1 MRTLLCAALLS
12 ACAGDDPE
20 GEKLPIGEWTE
31 LVAGD
36 WALAPGE
43 DAYFCATRTL
53 AEDAHVSGFRPIAP
67 AGTHHSVLSIV
78 ESPGPD
84 GAGPCSA
91 AVEGHRVVFASG
103 LGTGE
108 LVLPE
113 GVAATV
119 PAGTQLHLNLHL
131 VNPTPEPISARS
143 GVSALLVEAAR
154 VQERAE
160 VILAG
165 KVDGLEVVP
174 GPSTQS
180 ATCTFPGPSTLHAVM
195 PHMHARGSRLRVA
208 SGSDVLFDQDFD
220 VDAQH
225 YAVLEPA
232 RELQAKDALSIECS
246 YDNPTAQ
253 TLHFGPT
260 ADDEM
265 CYAILVRHPALDV
278 GPLCTK

>member
-1 MRTLLCAALLS
+1 MLLACLLS
-12 ACAGDDPE
+12 ACAGDDAEP
-20 GEKLPIGEWTE
+20 EKLPIEEWTE

-36 WALAPGE
+36 WTLGPGE

-53 AEDAHVSGFRPIAP
+53 AADAHVSGFRPIAP
-67 AGTHHSVLSIV
+67 PGTHHSVLSIV
-78 ESPGPD
+78 ETPEPD

-91 AVEGHRVVFASG
+91 AVEGHRVLFASG

-108 LVLPE
+108 LALPE

-119 PAGTQLHLNLHL
+119 AAGTQLHLNLHL
-131 VNPTPEPISARS
+131 VNPTPAAISGRS
-143 GVSALLVEAAR
+143 GVSAWLVEPAG
-154 VQERAE
+154 VLERAE
-160 VILAG
+160 VVLAG

-180 ATCTFPGPSTLHAVM
+180 AACTFPERSTLFALL
-195 PHMHARGSRLRVA
+195 PHMHARGRHLRVA
-208 SGSDVLFDQDFD
+208 WGTDVVFDEDFD
-220 VDAQH
+220 ADAQS
-225 YAVLEPA
+225 YAVLDPP
-232 RELQAKDALSIECS
+232 RELQAEDALSIECS

-265 CYAILVRHPALDV
+265 CYAILVRYPALDA
-278 GPLCTK
+278 GPLCTN